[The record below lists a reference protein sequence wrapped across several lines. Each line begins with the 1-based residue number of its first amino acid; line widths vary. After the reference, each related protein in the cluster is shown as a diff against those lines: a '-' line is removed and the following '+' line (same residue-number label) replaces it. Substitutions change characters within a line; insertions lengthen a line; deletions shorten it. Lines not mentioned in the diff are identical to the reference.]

1 MIILKAEGT
10 LAAVF
15 HKTIKVMEQNV
26 EWNETFAINNNT
38 LILPGTLKSL
48 FSVLII
54 KSAWKCHRRT
64 H

>member
-26 EWNETFAINNNT
+26 ERNETFAINNNT

-54 KSAWKCHRRT
+54 KKCLEMS
-64 H
+64 

>member
-38 LILPGTLKSL
+38 LILPGTLNRC

-54 KSAWKCHRRT
+54 KKCLEMS
-64 H
+64 

>member
-26 EWNETFAINNNT
+26 E
-38 LILPGTLKSL
+38 
-48 FSVLII
+48 SV
-54 KSAWKCHRRT
+54 SYT
-64 H
+64 HLGEAHQKR

>member
-38 LILPGTLKSL
+38 LILPGTCLLYTSP
-48 FSVLII
+48 SP
-54 KSAWKCHRRT
+54 RD
-64 H
+64 

>member
-38 LILPGTLKSL
+38 LILPGTLK
-48 FSVLII
+48 II
-54 KSAWKCHRRT
+54 VFQF
-64 H
+64 

>member
-54 KSAWKCHRRT
+54 KKCLEMS
-64 H
+64 